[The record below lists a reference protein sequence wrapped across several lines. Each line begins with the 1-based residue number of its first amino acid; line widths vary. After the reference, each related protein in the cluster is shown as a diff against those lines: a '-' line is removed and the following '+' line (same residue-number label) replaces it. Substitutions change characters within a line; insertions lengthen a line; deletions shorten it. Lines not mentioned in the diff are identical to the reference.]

1 MINNSYENIN
11 KEETWK
17 VQKEQWQKLIYQN
30 KLYIIKSNRSPSF
43 HMFLLSV
50 CGAALIFIALS

>member
-17 VQKEQWQKLIYQN
+17 VQNVLCLEDSQLRKLV
-30 KLYIIKSNRSPSF
+30 KLALRN
-43 HMFLLSV
+43 LLK
-50 CGAALIFIALS
+50 FN